1 MKSRSGKL
9 LSILFCLAVLAS
21 MLTVG
26 AVSSSAAV
34 SGPGNDVQYMYKF
47 DRGTQDA
54 WSNFI
59 YTKVRNVTFAKD
71 EVYRLSFYYKAEEGS
86 EFENGST
93 SLQTPFNF
101 AVRHSL
107 RIDGNDTDPNKYCLV
122 ERASVKSA
130 DDTAWYYL
138 EYDMTIGDDLNGRT
152 MIGFGF
158 QELNSLNKAE
168 TLYFTDVRL
177 CKVDGET
184 VGENLAIDFCGEP
197 TLKNWYF
204 DGGFRSEQGYTTGSG
219 TTLSI
224 LPIDRSLF
232 SRQTADTTPPTFAA
246 NAQITVATSSS
257 LSVSWDAASDDTTA
271 AEQIVYK
278 VYASTSAFGGTLSGE
293 PLATV
298 TGTTSAEL
306 TGLTANTAYYLA
318 IAAIDEAGNSAVW
331 YGENPAKTSPASSST
346 TGELVISADVGVAY
360 TLSIPS
366 APVNMTA
373 AGEQKLGTLYATA
386 LRLGANDTLNVTVAH
401 NDVLTHVNGTNT
413 LAYALSAAAH
423 GSAEK
428 AALAPIAFTNGS
440 TLGEAGGTD
449 LFVSIDEADWNA
461 APAGV
466 YKDTVTFTVA
476 YTAG

>member
-1 MKSRSGKL
+1 MFIMSKRKNISRRV
-9 LSILFCLAVLAS
+9 LSFLAVVCMMALLLPTAFDRLSAS
-21 MLTVG
+21 AESGYMLKVRTETSSWGRVLQEVTLPETGEYILEAYFKQTVG
-26 AVSSSAAV
+26 TAISLKVMRNDSGIGDKVLSETTDDKTSLHQIRFLADQVNGDGTIKYQIALAVGGSSSANEAYLYLPSV
-34 SGPGNDVQYMYKF
+34 
-47 DRGTQDA
+47 
-54 WSNFI
+54 
-59 YTKVRNVTFAKD
+59 
-71 EVYRLSFYYKAEEGS
+71 YKADDAS
-86 EFENGST
+86 KTNLLANTVNST
-93 SLQTPFNF
+93 
-101 AVRHSL
+101 
-107 RIDGNDTDPNKYCLV
+107 
-122 ERASVKSA
+122 
-130 DDTAWYYL
+130 
-138 EYDMTIGDDLNGRT
+138 DLSGW
-152 MIGFGF
+152 
-158 QELNSLNKAE
+158 
-168 TLYFTDVRL
+168 
-177 CKVDGET
+177 VDR
-184 VGENLAIDFCGEP
+184 
-197 TLKNWYF
+197 KNW
-204 DGGFRSEQGYTTGSG
+204 GA
-219 TTLSI
+219 
-224 LPIDRSLF
+224 
-232 SRQTADTTPPTFAA
+232 TAMNATAVAADPSVFAYKDITPPTFAA
-246 NAQITVATSSS
+246 NAQITAATSSS
-257 LSVSWDAASDDTTA
+257 LSVSWDAASDDATA

-428 AALAPIAFTNGS
+428 AALAPITFTNGS

>member
-1 MKSRSGKL
+1 MMKIQLTKGGFGRVQHSVKL
-9 LSILFCLAVLAS
+9 TETGHYVYQAYFKQ
-21 MLTVG
+21 TVG
-26 AVSSSAAV
+26 SNTLKMSVMYNWGSAEIVSDVTDKKTGLRTVEFNAKAAGDYMVTV
-34 SGPGNDVQYMYKF
+34 STGWAYK
-47 DRGTQDA
+47 GEEA
-54 WSNFI
+54 
-59 YTKVRNVTFAKD
+59 YL
-71 EVYRLSFYYKAEEGS
+71 YRPVVYKADDANKANLLTNS
-86 EFENGST
+86 TFENGLSGWTDWST
-93 SLQTPFNF
+93 LESKDNLVNLGAERVEADPSIF
-101 AVRHSL
+101 AY
-107 RIDGNDTDPNKYCLV
+107 K
-122 ERASVKSA
+122 
-130 DDTAWYYL
+130 
-138 EYDMTIGDDLNGRT
+138 
-152 MIGFGF
+152 
-158 QELNSLNKAE
+158 
-168 TLYFTDVRL
+168 
-177 CKVDGET
+177 
-184 VGENLAIDFCGEP
+184 
-197 TLKNWYF
+197 
-204 DGGFRSEQGYTTGSG
+204 
-219 TTLSI
+219 
-224 LPIDRSLF
+224 
-232 SRQTADTTPPTFAA
+232 DTTPPTFAA
-246 NAQITVATSSS
+246 NAQITAATSSS

-318 IAAIDEAGNSAVW
+318 IAAIDEAGNSTVW

-386 LRLGANDTLNVTVAH
+386 LRLGVNDTLNVTVAH

-449 LFVSIDEADWNA
+449 LFVSIGEADWNA